1 MFKWKKNSC
10 DISWDNVCIHMSV
23 LSMQLICKMFKYLGD
38 YEEKAG
44 VVGNRWWELAIY
56 FFLKIT

>member
-1 MFKWKKNSC
+1 
-10 DISWDNVCIHMSV
+10 MSV
-23 LSMQLICKMFKYLGD
+23 PSMQLICKIFKYLGD

-56 FFLKIT
+56 FFVKIT